1 MTRSSESVSDL
12 LARWRSGDREALQAL
27 IPIVYNELHALAH
40 HYLRAER
47 PGHTLQSTALVHEV
61 YLRLMGQNPAAT
73 QDRAHFVAVAA
84 RLMRQILVDYARA
97 RRAAKR
103 GPECQVEL
111 SETLDLPQN
120 RPLDF
125 VALDD
130 ALNEL
135 SRRDE
140 QQVRIVELRFF
151 GGLTVEE
158 TAEVVRISPATV
170 KRDWTVAR
178 AWLTREVQR
187 GSSGKN
193 QAMGEG

>member
-1 MTRSSESVSDL
+1 VTRSSESVSDL
-12 LARWRSGDREALQAL
+12 LARWRGGDREALQAL

-40 HYLRAER
+40 HYLKAER

-61 YLRLMGQNPAAT
+61 YLRLMDQSPAPT

-84 RLMRQILVDYARA
+84 RLMRQILVDYART

-103 GPECQVEL
+103 GPECKVEL
-111 SETLDLPQN
+111 HETLDLPQN
-120 RPLDF
+120 RPLDI

-140 QQVRIVELRFF
+140 QQVWIVELRFF

-158 TAEVVRISPATV
+158 TAEVVGISPATV

-178 AWLTREVQR
+178 AWLTREVRR

-193 QAMGEG
+193 QAVGEG